1 MRAYQRLIEYTKYA
15 TASSEESGTTPSTP
29 NQLIFARALVE
40 EMKNLG
46 IADACVDEYGYVM
59 GTIPANIDGW
69 NGKVL
74 GLIAHMDVAQ
84 EVPSDNIKCV
94 LHENYDGGRLVI
106 NKVEK
111 IILDPADYPYLTSYK
126 GKTLLTTDGTTLLGA
141 DDKAGI
147 AEIMT
152 LAERLLSNDS
162 VKHGT
167 IRIGFTPD
175 EEIGQGADHFDV
187 ARFGADFA
195 FTLDGAAIGE
205 VEYETFNAAGARV
218 IFNGFNI
225 HPGEAKGR
233 MINSA
238 LIALEFA
245 SMLPALECPEHTEG
259 YEGFYHLISVKG
271 EVEKTEMNYILRD
284 HDRRKLEERK
294 ALFESN
300 AAKLREKYGQDSVVL
315 EMRDSYYNMAEIIE
329 QHPELLDIARTAVCR
344 CGVEPVTRPVRGG
357 TDGSKLS
364 FMGLPC
370 PNLGTGSH
378 NHHGKGE
385 FAVIEDMDTVV
396 DILIDLVQRF

>member
-46 IADACVDEYGYVM
+46 IVDACVDEYGYVM

-84 EVPSDNIKCV
+84 EVSSDNIKCV

-106 NKVEK
+106 NKGEK

-167 IRIGFTPD
+167 IRIGFTLD

-245 SMLPALECPEHTEG
+245 SMLPALERPEHTEG
-259 YEGFYHLISVKG
+259 YEGFYHLISVNG

-329 QHPELLDIARTAVCR
+329 QHPELLDIARTAVCL

-385 FAVIEDMDTVV
+385 FAVIEDMDTAV